1 MDWPGRAF
9 NREDRKG
16 GAKVAKK
23 ILKRIGHGEQLGE
36 RSQPMLTEPMGE
48 TYFEAFRLLRC
59 QSMASNQTALV
70 TGASA
75 GLGYEFAHLFAR
87 DKYNLV
93 LVARSGPKLADLA
106 EQLRQQHGITV
117 KTIPLDLGLPQ
128 ASQTLF
134 EETQRA
140 GIHVDILVNNAGYGA
155 SGAFAEIPLEES
167 YGQIQLN
174 VMALTLLTKLYLQP
188 MLERRS
194 GKIMNVASTA
204 AFQPGPLMAVYY
216 ATKAYV
222 LSFTEAIADELRD
235 SGVSV
240 TCFCPGATLTE
251 FQKRAQTENSRLF
264 KQLSPMDAKTVA
276 EEGYKALI
284 DGKTLAIA
292 GWRNWLVA
300 ESVRFAP
307 RKVVT
312 AISRWV
318 AEPVK

>member
-1 MDWPGRAF
+1 MV
-9 NREDRKG
+9 N
-16 GAKVAKK
+16 
-23 ILKRIGHGEQLGE
+23 
-36 RSQPMLTEPMGE
+36 T
-48 TYFEAFRLLRC
+48 
-59 QSMASNQTALV
+59 NQTALI

-75 GLGYEFAHLFAR
+75 GLGYEFAKLFAR

-93 LVARSGPKLADLA
+93 LVARSGPKLAELA
-106 EQLRQQHGITV
+106 EELRQRYGVSV
-117 KTIPLDLGLPQ
+117 KTIPLDLGLPRAAQ
-128 ASQTLF
+128 DLF

-140 GIHVDILVNNAGYGA
+140 GLHIDILVNNAGYGK
-155 SGAFAEIPLEES
+155 SGEFAAIPLEED

-174 VMALTLLTKLYLQP
+174 VTALTLLTKLYLGP

-222 LSFTEAIADELRD
+222 LSFSEAIADELRN
-235 SGVSV
+235 SGVQM

-251 FQKRAQTENSRLF
+251 FQKRAETENSRLF
-264 KQLSPMDAKTVA
+264 KQLAPMDAKTVA
-276 EEGYKALI
+276 EDGYRALMA
-284 DGKTLAIA
+284 GKSLAIS
-292 GWRNWLVA
+292 GFKNWLVA
-300 ESVRFAP
+300 ESVRLAP
-307 RKVVT
+307 RKWVT

>member
-1 MDWPGRAF
+1 MT
-9 NREDRKG
+9 N
-16 GAKVAKK
+16 
-23 ILKRIGHGEQLGE
+23 
-36 RSQPMLTEPMGE
+36 T
-48 TYFEAFRLLRC
+48 
-59 QSMASNQTALV
+59 NQTALI

-75 GLGYEFAHLFAR
+75 GLGYEFAQLFAR
-87 DKYNLV
+87 DKCNLV
-93 LVARSGPKLADLA
+93 LVARSGPKLSELAD
-106 EQLRQQHGITV
+106 QLRQQHGIAV
-117 KTIPLDLGLPQ
+117 KTIPLDMGLPQ

-140 GIHVDILVNNAGYGA
+140 GIDVDILVNNAGYGI
-155 SGAFAEIPLEES
+155 SGKFPDIPLEES

-174 VMALTLLTKLYLQP
+174 VTALTLLTRLYLGP
-188 MLERRS
+188 MLERRA
-194 GKIMNVASTA
+194 GKIMNLASTA

-222 LSFTEAIADELRD
+222 LSFSEAIADELRNT
-235 SGVSV
+235 GVTV

-276 EEGYKALI
+276 EQGYRALQA
-284 DGKTLAIA
+284 GKTLAIA
-292 GWRNWLVA
+292 GLRNWLVA

-307 RKVVT
+307 RKWVT

-318 AEPVK
+318 AEPVD

>member
-1 MDWPGRAF
+1 MT
-9 NREDRKG
+9 N
-16 GAKVAKK
+16 
-23 ILKRIGHGEQLGE
+23 Q
-36 RSQPMLTEPMGE
+36 
-48 TYFEAFRLLRC
+48 
-59 QSMASNQTALV
+59 NQTALI
-70 TGASA
+70 TGASV
-75 GLGYEFAHLFAR
+75 GLGAEFARLFAR

-93 LVARSGPKLADLA
+93 LVARSGPKLAELA
-106 EQLRQQHGITV
+106 EELRAQHGVTIE
-117 KTIPLDLGLPQ
+117 TIPLDLGFPQ
-128 ASQTLF
+128 ASQNLF
-134 EETQRA
+134 EETQRS
-140 GIHVDILVNNAGYGA
+140 GVHVDILVNNAGYGR
-155 SGAFAEIPLEES
+155 SGNFAELPLEES

-174 VMALTLLTKLYLQP
+174 VTALTLLTRLYLGP

-222 LSFTEAIADELRD
+222 LSFSEAIADELRN
-235 SGVSV
+235 SGVQV

-264 KQLSPMDAKTVA
+264 KQLAPMDAKKVA
-276 EEGYKALI
+276 AEGYQALMA
-284 DGKTLAIA
+284 GKTLAIP
-292 GWRNWLVA
+292 GFKNWMVA

-307 RKVVT
+307 RKLVT

>member
-1 MDWPGRAF
+1 MP
-9 NREDRKG
+9 
-16 GAKVAKK
+16 
-23 ILKRIGHGEQLGE
+23 
-36 RSQPMLTEPMGE
+36 
-48 TYFEAFRLLRC
+48 
-59 QSMASNQTALV
+59 SNQTALI

-75 GLGYEFAHLFAR
+75 GLGLEFAHLFAR
-87 DKYNLV
+87 DKFNLV
-93 LVARSGPKLADLA
+93 LVARSGPKLAELA
-106 EQLRQQHGITV
+106 EQLRTSHGITV
-117 KTIPLDLGLPQ
+117 KTIPLDLGLPGS
-128 ASQTLF
+128 SQTLF

-140 GIHVDILVNNAGYGA
+140 GIQVDILVNNAGYGM
-155 SGAFAEIPLEES
+155 SGEFAQIPLEES

-174 VMALTLLTKLYLQP
+174 ITALTLLTRLYLGP

-222 LSFTEAIADELRD
+222 LSFTEAIADEVRT

-251 FQKRAQTENSRLF
+251 FQKRARTEDSRLF
-264 KQLSPMDAKTVA
+264 KRLMPMDAKTVA
-276 EEGYKALI
+276 ADGYRALME
-284 DGKTLAIA
+284 GKTLAIS
-292 GWRNWLVA
+292 GFRNWLVA

-307 RKVVT
+307 RKIVT

-318 AEPVK
+318 AQPVRT

>member
-1 MDWPGRAF
+1 
-9 NREDRKG
+9 
-16 GAKVAKK
+16 
-23 ILKRIGHGEQLGE
+23 
-36 RSQPMLTEPMGE
+36 MGE
-48 TYFEAFRLLRC
+48 TYLEALRLLRC
-59 QSMASNQTALV
+59 QSMASNQTALI

-117 KTIPLDLGLPQ
+117 KTIPLDLGLPH
-128 ASQTLF
+128 ASQALF

-174 VMALTLLTKLYLQP
+174 IMALTLLTKLYLQP

-216 ATKAYV
+216 ASKAYV

-235 SGVSV
+235 SGVLV

-264 KQLSPMDAKTVA
+264 KQLAPMNAKTVA
-276 EEGYKALI
+276 EQGYKALT

-307 RKVVT
+307 RKMVT

-318 AEPVK
+318 AEPVE